1 MDVKEI
7 GNRIK
12 QARTLRNLT
21 LNDIASEIGVA
32 KSTIQRYENGHITK
46 PKLPVLQAIADSLRV
61 NPEWLSGENV
71 PMINEDSVSSIIEN
85 QLKKTGMSLEEV
97 AEKANVSL
105 PWLENID
112 SFIPGDMEFT
122 LYDDSDPGRE
132 LAWDDT
138 IGAYKSY
145 EWISKVAKVI
155 GLPPRTLIVALARQE
170 IPVYTGPHPTA
181 EEVFSDFNAA
191 DKETAQQNQN
201 TLIDSNYKSHPKEN
215 TNEVSKEELPPEIR
229 AAARGMMDLS
239 PEDQKTA
246 IDMIRYLSQKGKEAK
261 DD

>member
-1 MDVKEI
+1 MNI
-7 GNRIK
+7 GERIK
-12 QARTLRNLT
+12 KIRNEKGLST
-21 LNDIASEIGVA
+21 YQLAEITGISQSSIS
-32 KSTIQRYENGHITK
+32 KLENGRRKTDSSTLE
-46 PKLPVLQAIADSLRV
+46 KLADA
-61 NPEWLSGENV
+61 LSVSVDRLTG
-71 PMINEDSVSSIIEN
+71 DSVSSIIES
-85 QLKKTGMSLEEV
+85 QLEATDMSLEEV
-97 AEKANVSL
+97 AKKANVPL
-105 PWLENID
+105 PWLKTID
-112 SFIPGDMEFT
+112 SFIPGDMEFM
-122 LYDDSDPGRE
+122 LYDASDPGRE

-145 EWISKVAKVI
+145 EWISRVAEVI
-155 GLPPRTLIVALARQE
+155 GLPPGKLRAALARQE
-170 IPVYTGPHPTA
+170 IPVYTGPHPTV
-181 EEVFSDFNAA
+181 EEVFSDFDAA